1 MIARARDAA
10 RALIGYTRRSMGAR
24 SAFVAGLSVLAAVL
38 CAAPAGAEVAGAE
51 LLLEVWPLATPGFV
65 PAAAPPRFVLLGK
78 GQFYVGGSAEIA
90 SGQLDSREA
99 KDLEKRLD
107 RLRRLPGLGSQ
118 VALGPG
124 ETTYRLTLSGKRPLT
139 IVATGD
145 PATASPAIRPLAELI
160 AQLEAF
166 EHPSLRIVQPQQLAL
181 GAREERLDGGCRSWT
196 LPVPLRAALAGPQ
209 LVPLATAAGW
219 PRGAWAASVCD
230 GDTRYAV
237 TLRPLLPG
245 ERP

>member
-1 MIARARDAA
+1 MRARK
-10 RALIGYTRRSMGAR
+10 AL
-24 SAFVAGLSVLAAVL
+24 VAGLAGLASL
-38 CAAPAGAEVAGAE
+38 LPAALLRAEVPGAE
-51 LLLEVWPLATPGFV
+51 LILEVWPLATPGFV

-78 GQFYVGGSAEIA
+78 GQFYAGGSSEIA

-99 KDLEKRLD
+99 KELEKRLD

-145 PATASPAIRPLAELI
+145 PATASPAIRPLADLLAE
-160 AQLEAF
+160 LEAF
-166 EHPSLRIVQPQQLAL
+166 EHPSLRIVQPQQLAVS
-181 GAREERLDGGCRSWT
+181 AREERLDGGCRSWS
-196 LPVPLRAALAGPQ
+196 LPVPLRAALSGPQ
-209 LVPLATAAGW
+209 LVALAAAAGW

-230 GDTRYAV
+230 GDKRYAV

>member
-1 MIARARDAA
+1 MSARQ
-10 RALIGYTRRSMGAR
+10 ALL
-24 SAFVAGLSVLAAVL
+24 AGLAGLAAL
-38 CAAPAGAEVAGAE
+38 LPAVPLPAEVQGAE

-99 KDLEKRLD
+99 KDLGKRLD
-107 RLRRLPGLGSQ
+107 RLRKLPGLGSQ

-124 ETTYRLTLSGKRPLT
+124 DTSYRLTLSGKRPLT

-145 PATASPAIRPLAELI
+145 PATAPRAIRPLADLLAEL
-160 AQLEAF
+160 AAF
-166 EHPSLRIVQPQQLAL
+166 EHPSLRIVQPQQLAVS
-181 GAREERLDGGCRSWT
+181 ARDERLDGGCRSWS
-196 LPVPLRAALAGPQ
+196 LPVPLRAALSGPQ
-209 LVPLATAAGW
+209 LVPQASAAGW

-230 GDTRYAV
+230 GDRRYAV